1 MLNNQKESSVRI
13 AALSGLTDTIVCSIA
28 AATSN
33 SSLLLAD
40 ALKTGLEFLAVLL
53 AWVSIRRITRGGGHE
68 FEFGIGKLENLASL
82 VIGALM
88 VFGVAVISFAAI
100 RNIINPAHATG
111 IGIYISLADQ
121 VVYGIINGYL
131 MRRASLAAK
140 HENSP
145 IMASQAKMFF
155 AMFFSNVFIF
165 ITVSL
170 GLILHD
176 FSWSVYIDPL
186 AALVVAA
193 TIVLAAMEVFSTS
206 CYDLL
211 DGALAEE
218 DKLRIMRVLA
228 ENFDR
233 YDMVYGVRS
242 RRSGSRAFVEI
253 FLGYDSER
261 RVGDVEREIEAIRK
275 AVVALIPRCS
285 VIVVLGPDPGPSAE
299 AAAPVPVAA

>member
-13 AALSGLTDTIVCSIA
+13 AALSGFADTIICVIA

-40 ALKTGLEFLAVLL
+40 ALKTGFEFTAVVL
-53 AWVSIRRITRGGGHE
+53 AWLSIRRITRGGGQD

-82 VIGALM
+82 VIGSLM
-88 VFGVAVISFAAI
+88 VLGVAVISFAAI
-100 RNIINPAHATG
+100 RFLISPAHAAG
-111 IGIYISLADQ
+111 VGIYIALADQ
-121 VVYGIINGYL
+121 VVFGVINSYL
-131 MRRASLAAK
+131 MRRAAQAARR
-140 HENSP
+140 ENSP

-155 AMFFSNVFIF
+155 AMFFGNVFIF
-165 ITVSL
+165 VTVSL
-170 GLILHD
+170 GLLLHNYE
-176 FSWSVYIDPL
+176 WSVYIDPL

-193 TIVLAAMEVFSTS
+193 TIVMAAIEVFSTS

-233 YDMVYGVRS
+233 YDMIYGVRS
-242 RRSGSRAFVEI
+242 RRSGSRAFIEI
-253 FLGYDSER
+253 FLGFDPDK
-261 RVGDVEREIEAIRK
+261 RVGDVERDLEALRQ
-275 AVVALIPRCS
+275 AVLRHFSNGS
-285 VIVVLGPDPGPSAE
+285 VILVLGEEPKTA
-299 AAAPVPVAA
+299 VPALALA

>member
-1 MLNNQKESSVRI
+1 MLNSQKESSVRI

-40 ALKTGLEFLAVLL
+40 ALKTGLEFMAVLL
-53 AWVSIRRITRGGGHE
+53 AWMSIRRITRGAGQD

-82 VIGALM
+82 VIGSLM
-88 VFGVAVISFAAI
+88 VLGVAVISFAAI
-100 RNIINPAHATG
+100 RNIIDPTHATG

-121 VVYGIINGYL
+121 VVYGVINGYL
-131 MRRASLAAK
+131 MRRAAQAAK

-155 AMFFSNVFIF
+155 AMFFGNVFIF

-170 GLILHD
+170 GLVLHQ

-193 TIVLAAMEVFSTS
+193 TIVMAVIEVFSTS

-233 YDMVYGVRS
+233 YDMIYSVRS
-242 RRSGSRAFVEI
+242 RRSGSRAFIEI
-253 FLGYDSER
+253 YLGYDAER
-261 RVGDVEREIEAIRK
+261 RVGDVEREIEAIRS
-275 AVVALIPRCS
+275 AVAQLIRHSS
-285 VIVVLGPDPGPSAE
+285 VIIVLGPEPEAPEATL
-299 AAAPVPVAA
+299 AAA

>member
-13 AALSGLTDTIVCSIA
+13 AALSGFTDTIVCSIA

-40 ALKTGLEFLAVLL
+40 SLKTGLEFMAVLL
-53 AWVSIRRITRGGGHE
+53 AWMSIRRITRGAGTD

-88 VFGVAVISFAAI
+88 VFGVAIISFAAI
-100 RNIINPAHATG
+100 RNIVDPVHASG
-111 IGIYISLADQ
+111 IGIYISLVDQ
-121 VVYGIINGYL
+121 VVYGLINAYL
-131 MRRASLAAK
+131 MRRAAQAAR

-155 AMFFSNVFIF
+155 AMCFSNAFIF
-165 ITVSL
+165 VTVSL
-170 GLILHD
+170 GLLLHD

-193 TIVLAAMEVFSTS
+193 TIVMAVIEVFSTS

-233 YDMVYGVRS
+233 YDMIYGVRS
-242 RRSGSRAFVEI
+242 RRSGSRAFIEI
-253 FLGYDSER
+253 YLGYDSAR
-261 RVGDVEREIEAIRK
+261 RVGEVEREIEVVRNAVAQLIRGS
-275 AVVALIPRCS
+275 S
-285 VIVVLGPDPGPSAE
+285 VIIVLGPEPGSAAPAL
-299 AAAPVPVAA
+299 AAA

>member
-1 MLNNQKESSVRI
+1 MLNSQKESSVRI

-40 ALKTGLEFLAVLL
+40 ALKTGLEFMAVLL
-53 AWVSIRRITRGGGHE
+53 AWMSIRRITRGAGQD

-82 VIGALM
+82 VIGSLM
-88 VFGVAVISFAAI
+88 VLGVAVISFAAI
-100 RNIINPAHATG
+100 RNIIDPTHATG

-121 VVYGIINGYL
+121 VVYGVINGYL
-131 MRRASLAAK
+131 MRRAAQAAK

-155 AMFFSNVFIF
+155 AMFFGNVFIF

-170 GLILHD
+170 GLVLHQ

-193 TIVLAAMEVFSTS
+193 TIVMAVIEVFSTS

-233 YDMVYGVRS
+233 YDMIYSVRS
-242 RRSGSRAFVEI
+242 RRSGSRAFIEI
-253 FLGYDSER
+253 YLGYDADR
-261 RVGDVEREIEAIRK
+261 RVGDVEREIEAIRS
-275 AVVALIPRCS
+275 AVVQLIRHSS
-285 VIVVLGPDPGPSAE
+285 VIIVLGPEPEAPEANL
-299 AAAPVPVAA
+299 AAA

>member
-1 MLNNQKESSVRI
+1 MLNSEKESSIRI
-13 AALSGLTDTIVCSIA
+13 AALSGFTDAIVCSIA
-28 AATSN
+28 AATST

-40 ALKTGLEFLAVLL
+40 ALKTGLEFMAVLL
-53 AWVSIRRITRGGGHE
+53 AWMSIRRITRGAGHE

-82 VIGALM
+82 VIGSLM
-88 VFGVAVISFAAI
+88 VLGVTIISYAAI
-100 RNIINPAHATG
+100 RSLIEPSHASG

-121 VVYGIINGYL
+121 VVYGVINGYL
-131 MRRASLAAK
+131 MRRAAQAAK

-155 AMFFSNVFIF
+155 AMFFGNAFIF

-170 GLILHD
+170 GLLLHN
-176 FSWSVYIDPL
+176 FGWSVYIDPL

-193 TIVLAAMEVFSTS
+193 TIVMAAIEVFSTS

-233 YDMVYGVRS
+233 YDMIYGVRS
-242 RRSGSRAFVEI
+242 RRSGSHAFIEI
-253 FLGYDSER
+253 YLGYDAQR
-261 RVGDVEREIEAIRK
+261 RVGEVEREIEVLRNAVARLIRNS
-275 AVVALIPRCS
+275 S
-285 VIVVLGPDPGPSAE
+285 VIVVLGPEPKNSTPAL
-299 AAAPVPVAA
+299 AAA

>member
-13 AALSGLTDTIVCSIA
+13 AALSGLTDTIVCSVA

-40 ALKTGLEFLAVLL
+40 AMKTGLEFLAVLL
-53 AWVSIRRITRGGGHE
+53 AWVSIRRITRGGGQD
-68 FEFGIGKLENLASL
+68 FEFGIGKLENLSSL

-88 VFGVAVISFAAI
+88 CIGVAIISYAAI
-100 RNIINPAHATG
+100 RNIIEPSHATG

-121 VVYGIINGYL
+121 VVYGVINFYL
-131 MRRASLAAK
+131 MQTTRAAAK
-140 HENSP
+140 RENSP

-155 AMFFSNVFIF
+155 AMFFGNVFIF
-165 ITVSL
+165 VTVSL
-170 GLILHD
+170 GLLLHD

-193 TIVLAAMEVFSTS
+193 TIVMAAIEVFTTS

-242 RRSGSRAFVEI
+242 RRSGNKTFIEI
-253 FLGYDSER
+253 FLGFDPAKTI
-261 RVGDVEREIEAIRK
+261 GDVEADIAAIRS
-275 AVVALIPRCS
+275 AVTGHFQNAS
-285 VIVVLGPDPGPSAE
+285 VVIALGPEVAE
-299 AAAPVPVAA
+299 QSSVFGAAPA

>member
-1 MLNNQKESSVRI
+1 MLSNQKESSVRI
-13 AALSGLTDTIVCSIA
+13 AALAGLTDTIVCSIA

-40 ALKTGLEFLAVLL
+40 ALKTGLEFMAVLL
-53 AWVSIRRITRGGGHE
+53 AWVSIRRITRGAGQD

-82 VIGALM
+82 VIGSLM
-88 VFGVAVISFAAI
+88 VLGVAVISFAAI
-100 RNIINPAHATG
+100 RNIIDPAHATG

-121 VVYGIINGYL
+121 VVYGVINAYL
-131 MRRASLAAK
+131 MRRAAQAAK

-155 AMFFSNVFIF
+155 AMFFGNVFIF

-170 GLILHD
+170 GLLLHA

-193 TIVLAAMEVFSTS
+193 TIVMAVIEVFSTS

-228 ENFDR
+228 ENFER
-233 YDMVYGVRS
+233 YDMIYGVRS
-242 RRSGSRAFVEI
+242 RRSGSRAFIEI
-253 FLGYDSER
+253 YLGYDAAR
-261 RVGDVEREIEAIRK
+261 RVGEVEREIDAIRG
-275 AVVALIPRCS
+275 AVAKLIRNSS
-285 VIVVLGPDPGPSAE
+285 VIIVLGPEPK
-299 AAAPVPVAA
+299 APAPPLAVA

>member
-1 MLNNQKESSVRI
+1 MLNSQKESSVRI
-13 AALSGLTDTIVCSIA
+13 AALSGAADTVVCSIA

-40 ALKTGLEFLAVLL
+40 ALKTGFEFIAVLL
-53 AWVSIRRITRGGGHE
+53 AWLSIRRITRGGGQD

-82 VIGALM
+82 VIGSLM
-88 VFGVAVISFAAI
+88 VLGVSVISFAAI
-100 RNIINPAHATG
+100 RSIINPSHASG

-121 VVYGIINGYL
+121 VVFGVLNGYL
-131 MRRASLAAK
+131 MRQASQAAK

-145 IMASQAKMFF
+145 IMAAQAKMFF
-155 AMFFSNVFIF
+155 AMFFGNVFIF
-165 ITVSL
+165 VTVSL
-170 GLILHD
+170 GLLLHG
-176 FSWSVYIDPL
+176 FEWSVYIDPL

-193 TIVLAAMEVFSTS
+193 TIVMAVIEVFSTS

-242 RRSGSRAFVEI
+242 RRSGSRAFIEI
-253 FLGYDSER
+253 FLGFDPDK
-261 RVGDVEREIEAIRK
+261 RVGDVDRDIEAIRQ
-275 AVVALIPRCS
+275 ALALYFANGS
-285 VIVVLGPDPGPSAE
+285 VIVVMGPEPKPTTTSL
-299 AAAPVPVAA
+299 APT

>member
-1 MLNNQKESSVRI
+1 MLNSQKESSVRI

-28 AATSN
+28 AANSN
-33 SSLLLAD
+33 SSLLLSD

-53 AWVSIRRITRGGGHE
+53 AWVSIRRITRGAGQD

-82 VIGALM
+82 VIGSLM
-88 VFGVAVISFAAI
+88 VLGVAVISFAAI
-100 RNIINPAHATG
+100 RNIIDPGHATG

-121 VVYGIINGYL
+121 VVYGLINGYL
-131 MRRASLAAK
+131 MRRASVAAK

-155 AMFFSNVFIF
+155 AMFFGNVFIF

-170 GLILHD
+170 GLLLHNFD
-176 FSWSVYIDPL
+176 WSVYIDPL

-193 TIVLAAMEVFSTS
+193 TIVMAVIEVFSTS

-233 YDMVYGVRS
+233 YDMIYSVRS
-242 RRSGSRAFVEI
+242 RRSGSRAFIEI
-253 FLGYDSER
+253 YLGYDAER
-261 RVGDVEREIEAIRK
+261 RVGDVEREIEAIRA
-275 AVVALIPRCS
+275 AVVQLIPNSS
-285 VIVVLGPDPGPSAE
+285 VIIVLGPEP
-299 AAAPVPVAA
+299 AAPEPTLAVA

>member
-13 AALSGLTDTIVCSIA
+13 AALAGLTDTIVCAIA

-40 ALKTGLEFLAVLL
+40 ALKTSLEFMAVLL
-53 AWVSIRRITRGGGHE
+53 AWISIRRITRGAGQD

-88 VFGVAVISFAAI
+88 ALGVAVISFAAI
-100 RNIINPAHATG
+100 RNIIEPTHASG
-111 IGIYISLADQ
+111 VGIYISLADQ
-121 VVYGIINGYL
+121 VVYGVINGYL
-131 MRRASLAAK
+131 MRRAAQAAR

-155 AMFFSNVFIF
+155 AMFFGNVFIF
-165 ITVSL
+165 VTVSL
-170 GLILHD
+170 GLLLHG

-193 TIVLAAMEVFSTS
+193 TIVMAAIEVFSTS

-233 YDMVYGVRS
+233 YDMIYGVRS
-242 RRSGSRAFVEI
+242 RRSGSRAFIEI
-253 FLGYDSER
+253 YLGYDAER
-261 RVGDVEREIEAIRK
+261 RVGDVEREIEVVRSAVAQLIRNS
-275 AVVALIPRCS
+275 S
-285 VIVVLGPDPGPSAE
+285 VIIVLGPEPRHTAPAL
-299 AAAPVPVAA
+299 AAA

>member
-1 MLNNQKESSVRI
+1 MLNGQKEWSVRI
-13 AALSGLTDTIVCSIA
+13 AALSGLTDTIVVSVA

-40 ALKTGLEFLAVLL
+40 ALKTGFEFIAVLL
-53 AWVSIRRITRGGGHE
+53 AWLSIRRITRGGGLD

-88 VFGVAVISFAAI
+88 VLGVAVISFAAI
-100 RNIINPAHATG
+100 RFIIAPSHVTG

-121 VVYGIINGYL
+121 VFYGVVNGYL
-131 MRRASLAAK
+131 MRRATLAAK
-140 HENSP
+140 RENSP

-155 AMFFSNVFIF
+155 AMFFGNIFIF

-170 GLILHD
+170 GLLLHHYE
-176 FSWSVYIDPL
+176 WSVYIDPL

-193 TIVLAAMEVFSTS
+193 TIVMAALEVFSTS

-233 YDMVYGVRS
+233 YDMIHGVRS
-242 RRSGSRAFVEI
+242 RRSGNRAFIEI
-253 FLGYDSER
+253 FVGFDPDK
-261 RVGDVEREIEAIRK
+261 RVREVDRDIEALRH
-275 AVVALIPRCS
+275 AVSEQIGNSS
-285 VIVVLGPDPGPSAE
+285 VIVVMGPEPKGAE
-299 AAAPVPVAA
+299 PMPAAA